1 MCNLSEGLI
10 EQGIS
15 KGSELKTINLV
26 MKKHAKGLSP
36 EDIADDVDENISTI
50 NVIIKAIDSVEGEV
64 TKEKVYAVL
73 HA

>member
-15 KGSELKTINLV
+15 KGSELKTIKLV

-36 EDIADDVDENISTI
+36 EDIADEVDENISTI
-50 NVIIKAIDSVEGEV
+50 NVIIKAIDSVEGDV